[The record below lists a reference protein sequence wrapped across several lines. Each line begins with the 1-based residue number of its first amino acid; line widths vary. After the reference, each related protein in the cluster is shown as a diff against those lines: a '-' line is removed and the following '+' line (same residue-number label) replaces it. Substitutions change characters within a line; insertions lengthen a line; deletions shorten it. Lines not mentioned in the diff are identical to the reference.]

1 MQEVQKVRFREEIIL
16 EQNSFSVYQFSF
28 FFNSLYTMRY
38 YLHTRLLP
46 LRYNTYIIV
55 PTLSKSV

>member
-28 FFNSLYTMRY
+28 FF
-38 YLHTRLLP
+38 
-46 LRYNTYIIV
+46 
-55 PTLSKSV
+55 

>member
-1 MQEVQKVRFREEIIL
+1 MQEVQKVSFREEIIL

-38 YLHTRLLP
+38 TRHLQTSSITLQYLYHCTHT
-46 LRYNTYIIV
+46 
-55 PTLSKSV
+55 K

>member
-16 EQNSFSVYQFSF
+16 EQNSFPVYQFSF

-38 YLHTRLLP
+38 YLHTRHLQ
-46 LRYNTYIIV
+46 TSSI
-55 PTLSKSV
+55 TLQYLYHCTHTK

>member
-38 YLHTRLLP
+38 YLHTRHLQ
-46 LRYNTYIIV
+46 TSSI
-55 PTLSKSV
+55 TL